1 MRKIILSLVLL
12 AFVTPVFALQK
23 VTTVSGITEYRLD
36 NGMQVL
42 LFPDPTKQTITV
54 NVTYLVGSVHEN
66 YGETGM
72 AHLLEHM
79 LFKGSPK
86 HPNLRV
92 EMEKRGARW
101 NASTWLDRT
110 NYYEILTATDENLEY
125 ALEMEADRMLNS
137 NVTKKDLDSEMTVV
151 RNEFEAGENDPFSI
165 MMERM
170 ISTAYIWHNYGKTT
184 IGSRADIENVPIERL
199 QAFYKNHY
207 QPDNAALLIAGQ
219 FNEAKTLEWIQK
231 YFGALP
237 KPKRVL
243 QKFYTKEPTQDGE
256 REVTLRRVGD
266 VQYAG
271 VVYHVPSGSHPDF
284 PAIDLLNEILTD
296 SPSGRI
302 YKALVETKKASSIF
316 GFPFQLR
323 QPGIALAAAEVRKE
337 TPLAPASE
345 ALISTIEDYEKT
357 PTTQAELDR
366 ARAALLKNIDLML
379 NSADRV
385 GLELSEWIAMG
396 DWRLFF
402 LHRESLGKVTT
413 KDIDRVASQYFKP
426 SNRTAGFFIPDQKP
440 DRAEIPDPPNIAE
453 MMKDFKGEPAIASGE
468 AFDPSPQNIETRTTR
483 FDMPGGIKVALLPK
497 KTRGASV
504 IATLVFRFGDEA
516 KLQNRGAIP
525 QMTGAMLM
533 RGTQKHTRQQIQ
545 EELDRLKARAS
556 VSGSVSRTGGSLETI
571 RQNLPAVLTL
581 IAEILQQPSFPEK
594 EFDLLKEES
603 LAEIEQLRNDP
614 ESLAQL
620 ELERHLNKFPSG
632 DPRYVMTLDE
642 QITALKAVTLDDVKK
657 FYGELYGGSAGQIA
671 VVGDFDKDEIQKH
684 LTSLFDSWKS
694 PSPYTR
700 IPDVFQDIPA
710 ENKVIPVSD
719 KPNSM
724 FLAGM
729 NLNIRDDDPDY
740 PALSFGN
747 YILGEASNARLH
759 ERIRE
764 KEGLSYGVGSF
775 LYANPLDRVGAF
787 GAYAIQA
794 PENAVRVETAFIEE
808 LKKAIAEGYTDEEIQ
823 TAKSGFKESERLRRT
838 QDRDVSSRLASYL
851 FLGRTFAWDEE
862 FEKKVLAVNKQ
873 QVQDAMRKYLDP
885 AKISIIKAGDI
896 KGSK

>member
-1 MRKIILSLVLL
+1 MKKTIISLILF
-12 AFVTPVFALQK
+12 AFVSPAFALEK
-23 VTTVSGITEYRLD
+23 VTSVSGITEYRLE

-86 HPNLRV
+86 HPNLRK
-92 EMEKRGARW
+92 EMEQRGARW

-110 NYYEILTATDENLEY
+110 NYYEILPATDENLEY
-125 ALEMEADRMLNS
+125 SLEMEADRMLNS

-151 RNEFEAGENDPFSI
+151 RNEFEAGENNPFGVL
-165 MMERM
+165 MERM
-170 ISTAYIWHNYGKTT
+170 ISSAYIWHNYGKTT
-184 IGSRADIENVPIERL
+184 IGARADIENVPIERL
-199 QAFYKNHY
+199 QAFYKNYY

-219 FNEAKTLEWIQK
+219 FNEAKALEWIQK

-237 KPKRVL
+237 KPKRTL
-243 QKFYTKEPTQDGE
+243 QKFYTEEPTQDGE
-256 REVTLRRVGD
+256 RDVTLRRVGD

-271 VVYHVPSGSHPDF
+271 VVYHVPSGSDPDF
-284 PAIDLLNEILTD
+284 PAIDIFNEILTD

-302 YKALVETKKASSIF
+302 YKALVETKKASSVF

-323 QPGIALAAAEVRKE
+323 QPGILLAAAEVRKDS
-337 TPLAPASE
+337 PLAPARE
-345 ALISTIEDYEKT
+345 ALLSTIEDYGKT
-357 PTTQAELDR
+357 PTTQEEVDR
-366 ARAALLKNIDLML
+366 ARSALLKNIDLML

-402 LHRESLGKVTT
+402 LHREKLSKVTT
-413 KDIDRVASQYFKP
+413 ADVDRVASKYFKS
-426 SNRTAGFFIPDQKP
+426 SNRTAGVFLPDQNP

-453 MMKDFKGEPAIASGE
+453 MMKDFKGEPPIAPGE

-504 IATLVFRFGDEA
+504 VSTLVFRFGDEA
-516 KLQNRGAIP
+516 SLQNRGAIP
-525 QMTGAMLM
+525 SLTGAMLM
-533 RGTQKHTRQQIQ
+533 RGTKKHTRQQIQ
-545 EELDRLKARAS
+545 EEFDRLKARAG
-556 VSGSVSRTGGSLETI
+556 VSGSASRASGSLETI
-571 RQNLPAVLTL
+571 RENLPAVLTL
-581 IAEILQQPSFPEK
+581 IAEILREPSFPEK
-594 EFDLLKEES
+594 EFDLLKEER

-614 ESLAQL
+614 EAVAQL
-620 ELERHLNKFPSG
+620 ELDRHLNQYPSG

-642 QITALKAVTLDDVKK
+642 QIAAIKAVTLDDAKK
-657 FYGELYGGSAGQIA
+657 FYAEFYGGSAGQIA

-694 PSPYTR
+694 PGSYKR
-700 IPDVFQDIPA
+700 IPDIFQDIPA
-710 ENKVIPVSD
+710 ENKSLPVPD

-724 FLAGM
+724 FLAGL

-740 PALSFGN
+740 PALAFGN
-747 YILGEASNARLH
+747 YILGEASNARLN

-775 LYANPLDRVGAF
+775 LYASPLDRTGGF
-787 GAYAIQA
+787 GSYAIQA
-794 PENAVRVETAFIEE
+794 PENIGRVEAAFMEE
-808 LKKAIAEGYTDEEIQ
+808 LKKAIGEGYTEEEIKI
-823 TAKSGFKESERLRRT
+823 AKSGYQESERLRRT
-838 QDRDVSSRLASYL
+838 QDRSVSSSLASYL
-851 FLGRTFAWDEE
+851 FLGRTFSWDEE
-862 FEKKVLAVNKQ
+862 FEKKVLALNKQ
-873 QVQDAMRKYLDP
+873 QIQDAMRKYLDP
-885 AKISIIKAGDI
+885 AKISVIKAGDF
-896 KGSK
+896 KTTK